1 MTDRE
6 PVNIMGVIAFPEP
19 DKSKRRIRFIDAEYN
34 TLFYIPD
41 GGSIVMTRLD
51 GGSVIRLCTYIDDYH
66 TLVGS
71 NVYHICEFAEM
82 AQRTGTVYEPLD
94 PIQQPADAGC
104 YEIYQIDNVAKVDY
118 AFMRY
123 ENAKGKLR
131 AAHYRKAFAGV
142 LAPNMTLEELYRK
155 HNADTRPFYRQM
167 RSLSESDVIVVKRG
181 SKRNAYY
188 VAAEAPARSPDPPR
202 TIKDRLQV
210 ARAEIAAPKQDG
222 VQRLV
227 DIEQKMAEGKGRGYE
242 RWAKIHNLKQAAK
255 TLSVY
260 QQYGFTSPEQLEA
273 AVDTAYQKMRQ
284 TSGELK
290 ALETKLQGKKKLQR
304 QVLAYAQTKAARDG
318 LRAQKSEKARAAYRQ
333 AHESDFII
341 ADAAARYFKAHG
353 ITKLPARK
361 ALQAEI
367 EQLISEKDGLYNT
380 YHEQKQRFKELQTV
394 KRNIDQILRRD
405 EPHRRKEQS
414 HER

>member
-142 LAPNMTLEELYRK
+142 LAPQ
-155 HNADTRPFYRQM
+155 HDA
-167 RSLSESDVIVVKRG
+167 G
-181 SKRNAYY
+181 
-188 VAAEAPARSPDPPR
+188 
-202 TIKDRLQV
+202 
-210 ARAEIAAPKQDG
+210 G
-222 VQRLV
+222 V
-227 DIEQKMAEGKGRGYE
+227 
-242 RWAKIHNLKQAAK
+242 
-255 TLSVY
+255 
-260 QQYGFTSPEQLEA
+260 
-273 AVDTAYQKMRQ
+273 
-284 TSGELK
+284 
-290 ALETKLQGKKKLQR
+290 
-304 QVLAYAQTKAARDG
+304 
-318 LRAQKSEKARAAYRQ
+318 
-333 AHESDFII
+333 
-341 ADAAARYFKAHG
+341 
-353 ITKLPARK
+353 
-361 ALQAEI
+361 
-367 EQLISEKDGLYNT
+367 ISEAQCGYAAFLPTNA
-380 YHEQKQRFKELQTV
+380 LS
-394 KRNIDQILRRD
+394 I
-405 EPHRRKEQS
+405 
-414 HER
+414 

>member
-41 GGSIVMTRLD
+41 GASIVMTRLD

-66 TLVGS
+66 TVVGS
-71 NVYHICEFAEM
+71 NVYHICEFAEA
-82 AQRTGTVYEPLD
+82 AQRAGTVYEPYEPLD
-94 PIQQPADAGC
+94 PKQLPAEAGY

-155 HNADTRPFYRQM
+155 HSADTRPFYRQM

-188 VAAEAPARSPDPPR
+188 VDAVGFQEVPSFL
-202 TIKDRLQV
+202 KGL
-210 ARAEIAAPKQDG
+210 
-222 VQRLV
+222 QRLK
-227 DIEQKMAEGKGRGYE
+227 ERG
-242 RWAKIHNLKQAAK
+242 
-255 TLSVY
+255 
-260 QQYGFTSPEQLEA
+260 EA
-273 AVDTAYQKMRQ
+273 R
-284 TSGELK
+284 
-290 ALETKLQGKKKLQR
+290 
-304 QVLAYAQTKAARDG
+304 
-318 LRAQKSEKARAAYRQ
+318 
-333 AHESDFII
+333 
-341 ADAAARYFKAHG
+341 
-353 ITKLPARK
+353 
-361 ALQAEI
+361 
-367 EQLISEKDGLYNT
+367 
-380 YHEQKQRFKELQTV
+380 
-394 KRNIDQILRRD
+394 
-405 EPHRRKEQS
+405 
-414 HER
+414 